1 MTFVFNLS
9 KPLDFYPIYDFLAI
23 ELFELENISILK
35 NNIDKFSKKFNKDN
49 FIIVENEVRQYS
61 QIVRDVIFLPEL
73 SFFEKMFLICAFI
86 NSQFFDP
93 KVVVISG
100 NVVYE
105 NIDRIFKSIDN
116 LLQDEFLYSYPLLFF
131 GGENGNFTTFIEKSE
146 HENINQFYFFKRFA
160 GQKEYETNKERFL
173 GFAGFYYFHSIKLK
187 EIFCSNENIAHI
199 YFMAE
204 SAWKLEEKWESVIE
218 NLKKINIVELITKEN
233 PILLKLDSN
242 IKFYNKTSDLLD
254 FFDTDENKN
263 IIRGKVNIENVKNSI
278 IINNDNVEIFIKN
291 KSNTLVLAQNGYIR
305 VENISIF

>member
-9 KPLDFYPIYDFLAI
+9 KPLDFYPISDFMAI
-23 ELFELENISILK
+23 ELFELDNISILK
-35 NNIDKFSKKFNKDN
+35 NNIDKFSTKFNKDN
-49 FIIVENEVRQYS
+49 FIIVENEIRQYS
-61 QIVRDVIFLPEL
+61 QIIRNVIFLPEL
-73 SFFEKMFLICAFI
+73 SFFERMFLICAFI
-86 NSQFFDP
+86 NSHFFDP
-93 KVVVISG
+93 KVFVIYG

-105 NIDRIFKSIDN
+105 NIDRIFKSIEKI
-116 LLQDEFLYSYPLLFF
+116 LQDEFLYSYPLLFF
-131 GGENGNFTTFIEKSE
+131 GGENGNFTTFIEKSD
-146 HENINQFYFFKRFA
+146 NDQFYFFNRFA
-160 GQKEYETNKERFL
+160 GQKEYEANKEKFL

-218 NLKKINIVELITKEN
+218 NLKKINIMELIIKEN

-242 IKFYNKTSDLLD
+242 VKFYNKTSDLLE

-278 IINNDNVEIFIKN
+278 LINKDNVEIFIKN
-291 KSNTLVLAQNGYIR
+291 KSNTLVLAQNGYVRI
-305 VENISIF
+305 ENISIF